1 MTSRH
6 VATNPR
12 WSLLIPPVAL
22 VLLIVTWGRE
32 LGWLPVVLVSLGL
45 AAAVL
50 TAVHHAEIVALRVGE
65 PFGTLILAVAVTVI
79 EVALIVTLMISGGDK
94 AASLARDTV
103 FAAVMI
109 TTGGV
114 VGLSLVVGSY
124 HHGVQRFRTEG
135 SSGALAALTALAVGS
150 LVLPTF
156 TSSSPGPTFSGIQ
169 LAYAGITS
177 LMLYGVFV
185 FVQTVRH
192 RDYFLP
198 LDAGADA
205 VDGVADDDAEHAAAP
220 SNGTTLTSLGM
231 LLVCLVAVV
240 GLAKVASPTIE
251 SAVLAIGAPVS
262 SVGVVI
268 ALLVLAPETLAAVR
282 AAGRNRIQ
290 TSFNLALGSAL
301 ASIGLTIPVIGLAS
315 IWLEGPLVLGLEA
328 KEMALLALTV
338 VINILTLNSGRATV
352 LQGAVHLAVFFS
364 FVFLAVSP

>member
-1 MTSRH
+1 MSPSH
-6 VATNPR
+6 VAANPR

-22 VLLIVTWGRE
+22 VLLIATWGRE
-32 LGWLPVVLVSLGL
+32 LGWLPVVLVSIGL

-103 FAAVMI
+103 FAAIMI

-135 SSGALAALTALAVGS
+135 STGALAALVALTVGS

-156 TSSSPGPTFSGIQ
+156 TSSTPGPTFSGLQ
-169 LAYAGITS
+169 LAYAGVTS
-177 LMLYGVFV
+177 LILYGVFV

-198 LDAGADA
+198 LDSDTEQGSVEA
-205 VDGVADDDAEHAAAP
+205 HAAAP
-220 SNGTTLTSLGM
+220 SNRTTLISLGL

-251 SAVLAIGAPVS
+251 AGVLAFGAPVS

-282 AAGRNRIQ
+282 AARRNRIQ
-290 TSFNLALGSAL
+290 TSFNLAFGSAL
-301 ASIGLTIPVIGLAS
+301 ASIGLTIPAIGLAS

-338 VINILTLNSGRATV
+338 VISILTLNTGRATV
-352 LQGAVHLAVFFS
+352 LQGTVHLVVLFGFL
-364 FVFLAVSP
+364 FLAVSP

>member
-1 MTSRH
+1 MRATTEI
-6 VATNPR
+6 ATNPR
-12 WSLLIPPVAL
+12 WSLFIPPVAL

-32 LGWLPVVLVSLGL
+32 LGWLPVVLVSIGL

-79 EVALIVTLMISGGDK
+79 EVALIVTLMLSGGDK
-94 AASLARDTV
+94 AATLARDTV

-109 TTGGV
+109 TTAGV
-114 VGLSLVVGSY
+114 IGLSIVVGSY
-124 HHGVQRFRTEG
+124 HHGVQEFRTEG
-135 SSGALAALTALAVGS
+135 STGALSALVALAVGS

-156 TSSSPGPTFSGIQ
+156 TSSTPGPTFTGVQ
-169 LAYAGITS
+169 LAYAGIAS
-177 LMLYGVFV
+177 LVLYGLFV
-185 FVQTVRH
+185 FVQTVRN

-198 LDAGADA
+198 LGEA
-205 VDGVADDDAEHAAAP
+205 AEDEDVHAAAP
-220 SNGTTLTSLGM
+220 SARTALTSLGL

-251 SAVLAIGAPVS
+251 AGVVSIGAPSS

-282 AAGRNRIQ
+282 AARGNRIQ

-328 KEMALLALTV
+328 KEMALLTLTV
-338 VINILTLNSGRATV
+338 VINVLTLSIGRTTL
-352 LQGAVHLAVFFS
+352 LQGGVHLVVFFG